1 MRRFGLIGKTLKH
14 SFSQNYFTRKFSEH
28 AITDCRYD
36 LFELQSVDLL
46 PALIR
51 DITTLEGLN
60 VTIPYKELVLPYLDH
75 QHEIVQAIGACNCI
89 RIRSSRLEGFNT
101 DVCGFRESIRP
112 LVQPHHRKALVLG
125 TGGASKAVHYALQQ
139 LGITTASVSRSN
151 GDFTYESLTPEVI
164 GDHGVIVNTTPL
176 GTYPDT
182 EGSPP
187 IPYAHLA
194 AHHLL
199 FDLVYNP
206 SLTTFMQKGQERGAQ
221 VANGLEMLVIQAE
234 ESWKIWNE

>member
-1 MRRFGLIGKTLKH
+1 
-14 SFSQNYFTRKFSEH
+14 
-28 AITDCRYD
+28 
-36 LFELQSVDLL
+36 
-46 PALIR
+46 
-51 DITTLEGLN
+51 
-60 VTIPYKELVLPYLDH
+60 
-75 QHEIVQAIGACNCI
+75 
-89 RIRSSRLEGFNT
+89 
-101 DVCGFRESIRP
+101 
-112 LVQPHHRKALVLG
+112 
-125 TGGASKAVHYALQQ
+125 
-139 LGITTASVSRSN
+139 
-151 GDFTYESLTPEVI
+151 
-164 GDHGVIVNTTPL
+164 L

-182 EGSPP
+182 EGYPP